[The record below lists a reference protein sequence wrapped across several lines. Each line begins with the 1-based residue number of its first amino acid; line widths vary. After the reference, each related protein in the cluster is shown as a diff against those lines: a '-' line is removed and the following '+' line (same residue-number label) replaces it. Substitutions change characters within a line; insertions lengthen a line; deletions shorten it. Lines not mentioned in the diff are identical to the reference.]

1 MKRAVVMAEGR
12 LITAEDLDLANSVD
26 KIESLDLRA
35 EIEKLER
42 SLVQKALAIS
52 EGNVSKAA
60 KLLCV
65 SRPHL
70 YNLMKSSG
78 IHLSDEKVGE

>member
-1 MKRAVVMAEGR
+1 
-12 LITAEDLDLANSVD
+12 
-26 KIESLDLRA
+26 
-35 EIEKLER
+35 
-42 SLVQKALAIS
+42 VQRALAIS

-70 YNLMKSSG
+70 YNLMKNSG
-78 IHLSDEKVGE
+78 LHLSDEKVGE